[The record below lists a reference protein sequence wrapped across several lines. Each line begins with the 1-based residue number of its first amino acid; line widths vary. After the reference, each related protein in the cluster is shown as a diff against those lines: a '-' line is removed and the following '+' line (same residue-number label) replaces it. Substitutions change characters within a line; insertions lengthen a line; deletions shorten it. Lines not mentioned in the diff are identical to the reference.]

1 MSKLAF
7 QNITLT
13 GFHQGSITFKED
25 RVEWANKYSNN
36 KEILANTINKIKWSV
51 YGSRGY
57 LKFYIKN
64 NDKGEH
70 QKPQQFDGFNGSD
83 FASIYTYISD
93 LYKIKVDTPKAHSGG
108 GNYGNIVFEG
118 NSLLMKSVVVDKDNE
133 EHLVPGWE
141 IGLDNISLCVVPTS
155 NRNEMEI
162 QFKDNDNTDR
172 EEDNVAQITFHFPK
186 NDDEESDPENSD
198 GEEKESK
205 LTAAE
210 LMKNTIMD
218 SGILNNTGEKVIV
231 EFTKDQGNF
240 VTPRGKYSI
249 QMTPTHMLMN
259 GVQYFYKI
267 KYEEINSLFLL
278 PKPDGGRIS
287 FVISLDK
294 PIRQG
299 TQKYQHLVLETHKL
313 DHTIGI
319 NLTEEEIADKYDG
332 QLATEMTMPMSSL
345 IAKIFKVLSNTK
357 VFVPKASKGA
367 GDSSGFVSSRDN
379 SCIRCSLKANE
390 GLLYPLAKSFIF
402 IHKPTLFIKFE
413 DVESVDFKRME
424 ASNSA
429 TRNFDMTITVKAGSS
444 DNKDKDYTFS
454 AIDKS
459 EYNYI
464 FDFLSAKN
472 MNILTAK
479 IAIDSRGRVKDNSA
493 LSDLLGDEEGSDSDE
508 DDGDYEGGKSSG
520 SENDSDD
527 SGSNSGSGSES
538 DSDKNKKESKKS
550 SSSSGKKRS
559 VKEVEKKSS
568 GKPSKKAKKVKDK
581 NAPKKNLSGFFF
593 FSASQRKI
601 IKEEHPEFAITDIA
615 RELGVRWK
623 ALSEED
629 KIPYQ
634 KQADEDKI
642 RYATENA
649 AYTKTKRGISQA
661 DGSDD
666 SDNNK
671 DNASGDDNDAGSD

>member
-1 MSKLAF
+1 MSKLSF

-13 GFHQGSITFKED
+13 GFHQGSITFRED
-25 RVEWANKYSNN
+25 RVEWANKWNNN
-36 KEILANTINKIKWSV
+36 KEILANTINKIKWNV
-51 YGSRGY
+51 YGIRGY
-57 LKFYIKN
+57 LKFYINN
-64 NDKGEH
+64 NDKDEI
-70 QKPQQFDGFNGSD
+70 QKPQQFDGFSKSD
-83 FASIYTYISD
+83 FDSINNYILD
-93 LYKIKVDTPKAHSGG
+93 LYKIKVDTSKAHSGG
-108 GNYGNIVFEG
+108 GNYGDVVFEG
-118 NSLLMKSVVVDKDNE
+118 NSLLMKSVIIDKDNE

-141 IGLDNISLCVVPTS
+141 MGLDNISLCVVPTS
-155 NRNEMEI
+155 NRNEMEV
-162 QFKDNDNTDR
+162 QFKDNDNT
-172 EEDNVAQITFHFPK
+172 ESKEDTVAQITFHFPK
-186 NDDEESDPENSD
+186 NDEEESDEENSD
-198 GEEKESK
+198 DEEKEFK
-205 LTAAE
+205 MTAAE
-210 LMKNTIMD
+210 LMKSTILD
-218 SGILNNTGEKVIV
+218 SGILDSSGEKVIV

-249 QMTPTHMLMN
+249 QMTSTHMLMN
-259 GVQYFYKI
+259 GAQYFYKI

-313 DHTIGI
+313 DHTMSI
-319 NLTEEEIADKYDG
+319 NLTEEEIAEKYDG
-332 QLATEMTMPMSSL
+332 QLATEMTMPMSSV

-357 VFVPKASKGA
+357 VFVPKSSKGA
-367 GDSSGFVSSRDN
+367 GDSSGFISSRDN

-424 ASNSA
+424 AGNSA
-429 TRNFDMTITVKAGSS
+429 TRNFDMTISVKSGSGH
-444 DNKDKDYTFS
+444 DGKDYTFS
-454 AIDKS
+454 SIDKS
-459 EYNYI
+459 EYNYM
-464 FDFLSAKN
+464 FDFLTAKN

-479 IAIDSRGRVKDNSA
+479 INIDSRGRVRDSGA
-493 LSDLLGDEEGSDSDE
+493 LSELLGNEDDADSDE
-508 DDGDYEGGKSSG
+508 DDDDYEGGKSSG

-527 SGSNSGSGSES
+527 SGSDNSGSDS
-538 DSDKNKKESKKS
+538 DSDNNRKQSKKS
-550 SSSSGKKRS
+550 SSSSKKRS

-581 NAPKKNLSGFFF
+581 NAPKRNLSGFFF
-593 FSASQRKI
+593 FSGTQRKI

-623 ALSEED
+623 ALTEEE
-629 KIPYQ
+629 KIPFQ

-642 RYATENA
+642 RY
-649 AYTKTKRGISQA
+649 TKEMA
-661 DGSDD
+661 DYKAKSKTQTDGNDSDD
-666 SDNNK
+666 SDNKMNDK
-671 DNASGDDNDAGSD
+671 DNANDNDSD